1 VSQRERQELLALG
14 RAIAEIRRERGIGLE
29 QLGAAAGVDPRRIAA
44 LERGRVNPG
53 YGLLLALADG
63 LGVRPSVFVARAEAL
78 LGDDG

>member
-1 VSQRERQELLALG
+1 MSQRERQELLALG
-14 RAIAEIRRERGIGLE
+14 CAIAEIRRERGISLE

-78 LGDDG
+78 SGEDA